1 MATTQPGP
9 DGSVVGESLPRVSV
23 RRPQRADARRNFD
36 ALLASAREV
45 FAESGTDASLE
56 EIARR
61 AGVGIGTLYRNF
73 PTRQDLFEA
82 VYVEEVDALAR
93 VAHDLAD
100 LDPWEALVGWLHRF
114 VGYATTKRA
123 IYEAL
128 NRDSAMFASC
138 REIMYGAGRP
148 LLERAQAAGKAR
160 ADVTFEDVLHLV
172 NGVSGATYVDAAQR
186 DRVLTMALDGV
197 RLQAGAEATTAS

>member
-1 MATTQPGP
+1 MATTQP
-9 DGSVVGESLPRVSV
+9 EPRVSM

-36 ALLASAREV
+36 ALLAAARQV
-45 FAESGTDASLE
+45 FAEDGTGASLE

-82 VYVEEVDALAR
+82 VYVDEVEALAR
-93 VAHDLAD
+93 IAGELSG
-100 LDPWEALVGWLHRF
+100 LDPWEALVVWLRRF

-123 IYEAL
+123 VYEAL
-128 NRDSAMFASC
+128 NHDSAMFASC
-138 REIMYGAGRP
+138 RQIMYGAGRP

-160 ADVTFEDVLHLV
+160 SDVSFEDVLHLV
-172 NGVSGATYVDAAQR
+172 NGVSGASFVDQAQR

-197 RLQAGAEATTAS
+197 KTQA

>member
-1 MATTQPGP
+1 MQSTRHSKGRVMATTRP
-9 DGSVVGESLPRVSV
+9 ESLVSV
-23 RRPQRADARRNFD
+23 LRPQRADARRNFD
-36 ALLASAREV
+36 ALLAAAREV
-45 FAESGTDASLE
+45 FAEEGTGASLE

-82 VYVEEVDALAR
+82 VYVDEVDALAR
-93 VAHDLAD
+93 MAEELTG
-100 LDPWEALVGWLHRF
+100 LDPWQALVVWLRRF

-138 REIMYGAGRP
+138 RQIIYGAGRP
-148 LLERAQAAGKAR
+148 LLQRAQEAGKAR
-160 ADVTFEDVLHLV
+160 SDVSFEDVLHLV
-172 NGVSGATYVDAAQR
+172 NGVSGATFVDEAQR

-197 RLQAGAEATTAS
+197 KTQS

>member
-1 MATTQPGP
+1 MAQ
-9 DGSVVGESLPRVSV
+9 SESTVSV

-36 ALLASAREV
+36 ALLVAAREV
-45 FAESGTDASLE
+45 FAEEGTSASLE

-73 PTRQDLFEA
+73 PNRRDLFEA
-82 VYVEEVDALAR
+82 VYVDEVEALAR
-93 VAHDLAD
+93 VAEGLTDI
-100 LDPWEALVGWLHRF
+100 DPWEALVIWLRRF

-128 NRDSAMFASC
+128 NRDSSMFASC
-138 REIMYGAGRP
+138 RVIMYGAGTP

-160 ADVTFEDVLHLV
+160 SDVSFEDVLRMV
-172 NGVSGATYVDAAQR
+172 SGISGATFSDDAQR
-186 DRVLTMALDGV
+186 DRVIAMALDGV
-197 RLQAGAEATTAS
+197 KVQA

>member
-1 MATTQPGP
+1 MAVTEPARSPVTATA
-9 DGSVVGESLPRVSV
+9 ESRVAV

-36 ALLASAREV
+36 AVLAAAREV
-45 FAESGTDASLE
+45 FATDGASGSLE

-82 VYVEEVDALAR
+82 VYVDEVEALAR
-93 VAHDLAD
+93 TAEELTG
-100 LDPWEALVGWLHRF
+100 LDPWDALVIWLRRF

-128 NRDSAMFASC
+128 DRDSAMFTSC
-138 REIMYGAGRP
+138 RDIMHGAGRP
-148 LLERAQAAGKAR
+148 LLQRAQDAGKAR
-160 ADVTFEDVLHLV
+160 SDVIFEDVLRLI
-172 NGVSGATYVDAAQR
+172 NGISGVTFADDDQR

-197 RLQAGAEATTAS
+197 KVQG

>member
-1 MATTQPGP
+1 MQSAGHSKGRAMATTQP
-9 DGSVVGESLPRVSV
+9 ESRISV

-36 ALLASAREV
+36 ALLAAAREV
-45 FAESGTDASLE
+45 FAEDGTSASLE

-82 VYVEEVDALAR
+82 VYVDEVDALAR
-93 VAHDLAD
+93 VAEELAG
-100 LDPWEALVGWLHRF
+100 LDPWDALVVWLRRF

-138 REIMYGAGRP
+138 RQVMYGAGRP
-148 LLERAQAAGKAR
+148 LLQNAQDAGKAR
-160 ADVTFEDVLHLV
+160 SDVSFEDVLHLV
-172 NGVSGATYVDAAQR
+172 NGISGATFVDDAQR

-197 RLQAGAEATTAS
+197 KSQP

>member
-1 MATTQPGP
+1 MATTQPEG
-9 DGSVVGESLPRVSV
+9 RVSV

-36 ALLASAREV
+36 ALLAAAREV
-45 FAESGTDASLE
+45 FAEDGTSASLE

-82 VYVEEVDALAR
+82 VYVDEVEALAR
-93 VAHDLAD
+93 KAEELTD
-100 LDPWEALVGWLHRF
+100 LDPWDALVAWLRRF

-138 REIMYGAGRP
+138 RQIMYGAGRP
-148 LLERAQAAGKAR
+148 LLQRAQDAGKAR
-160 ADVTFEDVLHLV
+160 SDVSFEDVLHLV
-172 NGVSGATYVDAAQR
+172 NGISGATFVDDAQR

-197 RLQAGAEATTAS
+197 RAQA